1 MTNAEHE
8 NQSDSAK
15 TFLGP
20 NTLELLAV
28 ADSSA
33 ITIINPWRQ
42 GGAETYITDFEV
54 DRGQDIKEHLI
65 AKACIKFGP
74 REAMEEWLERR
85 RIMQENGVIF
95 PEISVI
101 DGATIIE
108 EFIPYTFGEAYKEAP
123 EDQRAILRERYIDTY
138 KRICGAGFTPA
149 SLHDV
154 RSHGDDVVVI
164 DVGEDIGGH
173 MPIELCHLS
182 VILKAE
188 SSLRDMIS

>member
-74 REAMEEWLERR
+74 RQAMEEWLERR

-108 EFIPYTFGEAYKEAP
+108 EFIPYTFGEAYNRASA
-123 EDQRAILRERYIDTY
+123 DQRTQLRVRYIDTY

-173 MPIELCHLS
+173 MPIELCHMS